1 MVTVLPD
8 LTNTTTTTTTDPA
21 QILPG
26 QVINL
31 A

>member
-1 MVTVLPD
+1 MVTILPD
-8 LTNTTTTTTTDPA
+8 LTTTTTTTTDPA
-21 QILPG
+21 QILTG

>member
-8 LTNTTTTTTTDPA
+8 LTTTTTTTTTDPA
-21 QILPG
+21 QILTG

>member
-8 LTNTTTTTTTDPA
+8 LTNTTTTTTDQA

>member
-8 LTNTTTTTTTDPA
+8 LTTTTTTTTDPA
-21 QILPG
+21 QILTG

>member
-1 MVTVLPD
+1 MVTILPD
-8 LTNTTTTTTTDPA
+8 LTTTTTTTTTDPA
-21 QILPG
+21 QILTG